1 VVVDNI
7 GGGAGLP
14 AMQALSRSA
23 PDGHTMILA
32 GASHVTIQTL
42 LTKAGADAA
51 ARLAPVSLVST
62 SPHVLF
68 VSSQLPVKTFQE
80 FLDYARAR
88 PGRLNYASAGAG
100 GVSHLG
106 MEVILAQ
113 AGIQATHVAYRGISQ
128 ATVDLAAG
136 QVQFMLSSMA
146 SLKGLMEKG
155 AVRHAGG
162 GQQAPAAGVVAAA
175 GRAVHDVVC
184 HVRARGHALA
194 RGGAPAPGPG
204 GRAGRA
210 RAEGQVPRDG
220 HGPAV
225 QHARGAD
232 RAHPGGD
239 GAVAQGHRPGRHQR

>member
-1 VVVDNI
+1 
-7 GGGAGLP
+7 
-14 AMQALSRSA
+14 
-23 PDGHTMILA
+23 
-32 GASHVTIQTL
+32 
-42 LTKAGADAA
+42 
-51 ARLAPVSLVST
+51 VSLVST

-155 AVRHAGG
+155 AVRPIALTSAT
-162 GQQAPAAGVVAAA
+162 QAADSRHLPLVSS
-175 GRAVHDVVC
+175 
-184 HVRARGHALA
+184 LLP
-194 RGGAPAPGPG
+194 GAQYTTWYAMYVPVGTGPG